1 MNSAPDISP
10 DLLERVDALAA
21 RTELTRVQI
30 LETAIR
36 GYLDARE
43 REATLVAERVAQ
55 ADRQEFASAEDIERV
70 RTKYEPKTG

>member
-21 RTELTRVQI
+21 RTELTRDQI
-30 LETAIR
+30 LETALR
-36 GYLDARE
+36 GYLDAWE
-43 REATLVAERVAQ
+43 REAALVAKRVAQ

-70 RTKYEPKTG
+70 CTKYEPKTG